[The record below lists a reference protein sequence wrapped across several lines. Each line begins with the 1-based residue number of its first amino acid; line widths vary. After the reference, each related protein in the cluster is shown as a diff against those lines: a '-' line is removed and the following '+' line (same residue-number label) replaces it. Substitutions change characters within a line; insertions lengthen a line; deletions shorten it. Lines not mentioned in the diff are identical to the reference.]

1 MTDTVTTDLGTRV
14 VSDRAVLGTSPT
26 RPDAT
31 PKVQGRFAFS
41 SDLWADG
48 MVWGKTLRSP
58 HPHARIRRLDV
69 SPAWRIPGV
78 EVIVTAEDVPGATY
92 GLISA
97 DQPVFVSDTVLYAG
111 QAIAAVAADHPETAR
126 PSVRGD
132 HRRVRGARAA

>member
-1 MTDTVTTDLGTRV
+1 MTDTSTRIA
-14 VSDRAVLGTSPT
+14 SDRAVLGASPI

-69 SPAWRIPGV
+69 SAAWQIPGV
-78 EVIVTAEDVPGATY
+78 EVVVTAEDVPGATY
-92 GLISA
+92 GLIAA
-97 DQPVFVSDTVLYAG
+97 DQPVFASSLIT
-111 QAIAAVAADHPETAR
+111 
-126 PSVRGD
+126 
-132 HRRVRGARAA
+132 